1 MEGCYCPVLSGKQT
15 VDLHLSQRSH
25 AMVLPSRN
33 GRWQLLPH
41 AHPLYQGAQGL
52 GLSYW
57 LFSQALLLLTCSKI
71 PPLNHSLLSSHWLWK
86 PGHCMPLDSF
96 QEIFK
101 HHLVLT
107 VWGRKQVLYIHF
119 LVEMEIPAQ
128 SKLWWWLDGLVL
140 GSEYYCLPV
149 VLQADHS
156 DNHQQR
162 DESSNVKTH
171 SMHLCPRRVST
182 YLLEMGWASSEQV
195 YFGICIVSQLYQVV
209 SCLK

>member
-1 MEGCYCPVLSGKQT
+1 MLLPRSQWETDCRSTSLPALSCDGPTIQEWPITASSSLPSTVPRSSGPGPVLLT
-15 VDLHLSQRSH
+15 
-25 AMVLPSRN
+25 
-33 GRWQLLPH
+33 
-41 AHPLYQGAQGL
+41 
-52 GLSYW
+52 
-57 LFSQALLLLTCSKI
+57 LFPQALLLLTCSKT

-101 HHLVLT
+101 HHLVLM

-128 SKLWWWLDGLVL
+128 SKLWWRLDGLVL
-140 GSEYYCLPV
+140 RSEYYCLPV

-171 SMHLCPRRVST
+171 SMHLCPMRR
-182 YLLEMGWASSEQV
+182 AR
-195 YFGICIVSQLYQVV
+195 ICWE
-209 SCLK
+209 